1 MKEKIQIMIPTWNI
15 EAMTGYRPCT
25 TFWQDF
31 SIADV
36 FGKEAVMDTFQ
47 RAFEEWKNNYVF
59 ITELVMVLNHKIA
72 QWYEKNVELAKLY
85 NRYYH
90 AVACYAEKNLKGD
103 KLEYYY
109 RITD

>member
-1 MKEKIQIMIPTWNI
+1 
-15 EAMTGYRPCT
+15 
-25 TFWQDF
+25 
-31 SIADV
+31 
-36 FGKEAVMDTFQ
+36 
-47 RAFEEWKNNYVF
+47 
-59 ITELVMVLNHKIA
+59 MVLNHKIA

-90 AVACYAEKNLKGD
+90 AVACYAENNLKGD